1 MRFKEFIDID
11 SLRHA
16 KIDEKPVTNYKG
28 DYKELSIAKPSS
40 NGSDKTYQELNDMQD
55 MFKDRN
61 EVIEKS
67 VKDHDLEVGYAV
79 KQYLKNNKL
88 DYKESDVN
96 KIADIG
102 GGIVRYYKN
111 KFERVRPYQ
120 LAEALKMKFDHM
132 PLESDSMKSP
142 AYPSGHSLQS
152 RLIAEYYAEQ
162 YPEHKKGLI
171 AAAEE
176 TGKGR
181 IYAGWHY
188 PSDHEAA
195 VKLAKQIY
203 PNITMRKTFKES
215 IIDIPRRTYA
225 PKVFDDADTKD
236 PKIKASVKAQIDRQL
251 KEFESEYPIL
261 KTSLIGSILTKR
273 YRKDADLDIN
283 VLFDVPEDKR
293 EVERER
299 LSKKYLSAK
308 NPDNIQGKLIPGSDH
323 PINYYFITDKETYD
337 DQNKKA
343 DAVYDIETNK
353 FVKRPEDFVFDKNLY
368 IKDFDKKVQE
378 LDVIKGELKRDIIDY
393 RELEEL
399 EPNDVLDLQDKIK
412 DKLEEIEDSIEQI
425 VKVGDG
431 VDADRR
437 AAFDSDMTP
446 DQIQKF
452 GIKNRLPKNVI
463 YKMLEKYHYIKFY
476 KYCKKILDDGVVSD
490 KEIDD
495 LEINEA
501 RNDGNS
507 IAFTFGRFNPPTIG
521 HEKLINKVKSVRA
534 DEYRIYLSRS
544 EDPKKN
550 PLSPR
555 QKLAYMK
562 KMFPSHA
569 RNIMINPTNMI
580 LDICT
585 TLYNQGFTEIS
596 MVVGSDRVREFD
608 TIIKKYN
615 NVKSRHG
622 FYNFDKINIVS
633 AGERDPDAEGAAGMS
648 ASKMRAAAAKGDL
661 TNFQKGL
668 PRGVNA
674 DALMKDVR
682 RGMRLAANYMYIQ
695 NVRPIASLEEF
706 EQQQIRD
713 LYIREMI
720 FNINDEVDYI
730 KEDIKGKVVRKGT
743 NYVVL
748 EDNNNNLHKAWIW
761 DCIPI
766 SADREVE
773 VREYNTDVDY
783 GFEAVSE
790 IKEDLD
796 AQPQDKDV
804 KKVKGTQP
812 KKYYK
817 NLSKDTKKKRADYF
831 KNKDTTKN
839 DNRPA
844 PGDKGAKTKPSIHT
858 QKYKKMFGE
867 FKNDLDEACWKGYKQ
882 VGFKKKGD
890 RQVPNC
896 VPESMSIEDAKLVD
910 GYIPESYEIGADYAN
925 HTKDVTPGET
935 PNERPVDSKVR
946 ADQAAEKVTEKDI
959 REWAASD
966 ETVYKYRERY
976 KEEATAKLKEVVAK
990 MIEKL

>member
-132 PLESDSMKSP
+132 PLDSDSMKSP

-225 PKVFDDADTKD
+225 PKVFDNADTKD
-236 PKIKASVKAQIDRQL
+236 PKIKANVKSQIDRQL

-308 NPDNIQGKLIPGSDH
+308 NPDNIQGKLIPGSEH
-323 PINYYFITDKETYD
+323 PINFYFITDKETYD

-343 DAVYDIETNK
+343 DAVFDIEKNV
-353 FVKRPEDFVFDKNLY
+353 FLKRPEDFVFDKNLY
-368 IKDFDKKVQE
+368 VKDFDKKVQE

-393 RELEEL
+393 KELEEL
-399 EPNDVLDLQDKIK
+399 EPNEVLDLQDKVK
-412 DKLEEIEDSIEQI
+412 DKLEEIEDSLEQI
-425 VKVGDG
+425 TKVGDG

-476 KYCKKILDDGVVSD
+476 KYCKKILDDGVVTD

-495 LEINEA
+495 LEIHEA
-501 RNDGNS
+501 RGKT

-534 DEYRIYLSRS
+534 DDYKIFLSRS

-569 RNIMINPTNMI
+569 RNIEINPTNMI
-580 LDICT
+580 LDIAT
-585 TLYNQGFTEIS
+585 MLHNKGYSEIF
-596 MVVGSDRVREFD
+596 MVVGSDRVREFE
-608 TIIKKYN
+608 TILNKYN

-622 FYNFDKINIVS
+622 YYNFDNINVLS
-633 AGERDPDAEGAAGMS
+633 AGERDPDAEGAVGMS

-661 TNFQKGL
+661 NSFKKGL
-668 PRGVNA
+668 PRGVDA
-674 DALMKDVR
+674 DSIMKDVR
-682 RGMRLAANYMYIQ
+682 RGMRLAANYMYVQ
-695 NVRPIASLEEF
+695 NVRPIASMEEF

-713 LYIREMI
+713 LYIRDQI
-720 FNINDEVDYI
+720 FNIGDEVDYV
-730 KEDIKGKVVRKGT
+730 KEDIRGKVQRKGT
-743 NYVVL
+743 NYIVL
-748 EDNNNNLHKAWIW
+748 EDKNNNLHKAWIW
-761 DCIPI
+761 DCIPVA
-766 SADREVE
+766 ADREADM
-773 VREYNTDVDY
+773 REHNLNVDY
-783 GFEAVSE
+783 GFEAVSKVE
-790 IKEDLD
+790 EDLD

-817 NLSKDTKKKRADYF
+817 TLSKDVKKKRADYF
-831 KNKDTTKN
+831 KNKDTSKN

-858 QKYKKMFGE
+858 TKFKKMYGE
-867 FKNDLDEACWKGYKQ
+867 VYELGT
-882 VGFKKKGD
+882 
-890 RQVPNC
+890 
-896 VPESMSIEDAKLVD
+896 PEYTK
-910 GYIPESYEIGADYAN
+910 
-925 HTKDVTPGET
+925 HTIDMTPGQKN
-935 PNERPVDSKVR
+935 PIKKVKGFLDRER
-946 ADQAAEKVTEKDI
+946 EKPTEKDVK
-959 REWAASD
+959 EWAATES
-966 ETVYKYRERY
+966 TMNKYRERY
-976 KEEATAKLKEVVAK
+976 KEEWKAKLSEVVAK
-990 MIEKL
+990 MIKKL